1 MFFKLNNPKQKQINL
16 GNKVE
21 TKERPR
27 YSLIFDKKK
36 RLMAELINRITED
49 IPEIVWVAQKYI

>member
-49 IPEIVWVAQKYI
+49 IPEIV